1 VPIALLRSPLRRSGS
16 IFIVF
21 EVITFGYGREE
32 SVMSRLA
39 PIYTIYGRLYTTFG
53 LGGRHTG
60 RPNGL
65 PVGST
70 DLMGVYLMG
79 MYLMSVHLMSVYSW
93 GVYLVG
99 VHLNGVY
106 LTGMHP
112 TDVRLINVHLTG
124 VYLIGMYLTGMHLT
138 GMHL

>member
-1 VPIALLRSPLRRSGS
+1 VPIALLGSSLRRSGS

-60 RPNGL
+60 QAGQMACLLGALFQPIARVKDEGGS
-65 PVGST
+65 VGRCFIELRKIFVQLFSGET
-70 DLMGVYLMG
+70 
-79 MYLMSVHLMSVYSW
+79 
-93 GVYLVG
+93 
-99 VHLNGVY
+99 NA
-106 LTGMHP
+106 
-112 TDVRLINVHLTG
+112 
-124 VYLIGMYLTGMHLT
+124 IGELRMRRFRIFVLHSIEMRDDRFHNRV
-138 GMHL
+138 